1 MPARWRAGPK
11 YLRKHRTLACRLA
24 PGLPVRLRGLRR
36 CQTIARDLDCR
47 TDRVRRRAVCIESL
61 VTVLREDPAE
71 HAEAQDATL
80 A

>member
-1 MPARWRAGPK
+1 
-11 YLRKHRTLACRLA
+11 
-24 PGLPVRLRGLRR
+24 LPVRFRGLPR
-36 CQTIARDLDCR
+36 CHTIVRDLDCR